1 MTPTP
6 APLNAAD
13 VTNRRWDVIVVG
25 TGVGGAT
32 LGYALAK
39 SGKRVLFCEKGRSH
53 LEADS
58 AALRGAFAET
68 LFPRPEAPSPA
79 HRAILSR
86 AGRYC
91 DEIVDRSNAK
101 ARRFIPFVGS
111 GTGGS
116 SGLYGMAMERFLP
129 IDFAPR
135 RSYPD
140 EPDAALPDHWPI
152 SYAELEPYYK
162 AAEDLYGVRGPT
174 ERPLPGLSPS
184 STALFRFF
192 EAKGLHPYRLPMACD
207 FAPGCECCQGYLCGK
222 SCKND
227 SARICLAPALTQH
240 GARLLAECEVLQL
253 EASPHEITGIAC
265 RWRGGSLRL
274 QADVVV
280 LAAGALETPCILLR
294 SASPTWPQGVA
305 NESGMVGRNL
315 MRHYVDLYALATAK
329 DGAPSAGHKELG
341 LSDFQFSEG
350 MKLGTV
356 QSFGAL
362 PPESV
367 LAASIVDDARHAG
380 LRLASG
386 LLRPLQPL
394 LAGTLRRILAGRTIL
409 ASVAEDLPYAD
420 NRVEPVGDADSAGG
434 ARIEMHYRIRPRGH
448 ARIRRFRHLMKD
460 ALRPL
465 RYLLLKQAEN
475 NQRLAHACGTC
486 RFGIDPRQS
495 VLDRNNRAHGIRN
508 LYVVDSSFF
517 PSSAGTNPSLTIA
530 ANALRVAAR
539 LAGAGSHEHH

>member
-13 VTNRRWDVIVVG
+13 VTNCRWDVIVVG

-53 LEADS
+53 LEADG
-58 AALRGAFAET
+58 AALRGAYAET
-68 LFPRPEAPSPA
+68 LFPRPEAPTPA

-91 DEIVDRSNAK
+91 DEIVDRSNAT
-101 ARRFIPFVGS
+101 ARTFLPFVGS

-140 EPDAALPDHWPI
+140 EPEAALPDLWPI
-152 SYAELEPYYK
+152 SYAELEPYYD
-162 AAEDLYGVRGPT
+162 AAEDLYRVRGRA

-184 STALFRFF
+184 NAALFRFF

-207 FAPGCECCQGYLCGK
+207 FAPGCECCQGYLCEK

-227 SARICLAPALTQH
+227 SARICLAPALTLH
-240 GARLLAECEVLQL
+240 GARLLAQCEVLRL
-253 EASPHEITGIAC
+253 EASRQEITGIAC
-265 RWRGGSLRL
+265 RWRGENLRL

-294 SASPTWPQGVA
+294 SACAAWPQGVA
-305 NESGMVGRNL
+305 NASGMVGRNL
-315 MRHYVDLYALATAK
+315 MRHYVDLYALAAR
-329 DGAPSAGHKELG
+329 DGTPGSRHKELG

-380 LRLASG
+380 LRS

-394 LAGTLRRILAGRTIL
+394 LASTLRRILAGRTIL
-409 ASVAEDLPYAD
+409 ATVAEDLPYAD
-420 NRVEPVGDADSAGG
+420 NRVEPMSDADSARG
-434 ARIEMHYRIRPRGH
+434 ARIAMHYRIRPRGH

-460 ALRPL
+460 ALRPH

-486 RFGIDPRQS
+486 RFGIDPHQS
-495 VLDRNNRAHGIRN
+495 VLDRNNRAHGIPN
-508 LYVVDSSFF
+508 LYIVDSSFF

-530 ANALRVAAR
+530 ANALRVAAH
-539 LAGAGSHEHH
+539 LAGAASHEHH